1 MEEGDKTDGETDD
14 GPDSANKIYVW
25 ISLVEAVSELTKY
38 DFEKVFNM
46 EAVEFFSFV
55 SYCRFKADKERKRM
69 EAINK
74 RLIV

>member
-25 ISLVEAVSELTKY
+25 ISLVEVVSELTKY